1 MADIGKFN
9 RLQVREADTDGMV
22 LDGQQLGP
30 LQLRRAEVPPGCAPG
45 HEIEVFLALDSNDRV
60 YATMRRPI
68 ASVGEFA
75 FLRVV
80 DVATA
85 GAFLDWGMPKDLLL
99 PFREQIRPA
108 RVGECEL
115 VRIDLDRVSQRLVA
129 SARLKRFV
137 AAQPP
142 PNLRPGSPATLL
154 VSERTDL
161 GWKVIVDETY
171 WGLLRTTAR
180 VTRGQRVEGF
190 IHHLREDGMV
200 DLGLDA
206 PGYARVP
213 GAAETVLQQLESSAN
228 GYLPLH
234 DKSSPQA
241 IRDRLGMSK
250 KVFKQAIGALYKQGR
265 ITIEP
270 EGVRKK
276 DA

>member
-1 MADIGKFN
+1 MATLGKFN
-9 RLQVREADTDGMV
+9 RLRVLEPDADGMV
-22 LDGQQLGP
+22 LDGEQLGP
-30 LQLRRAEVPPGCAPG
+30 LPLRRAEVPAGLEPG

-60 YATMRRPI
+60 YATTRRPI

-99 PFREQIRPA
+99 PFREQIRPP

-115 VRIDLDRVSQRLVA
+115 VWIDLDRVSQRLVA

-142 PNLRPGSPATLL
+142 PNLRPGAPATLL
-154 VSERTDL
+154 ISERTDL
-161 GWKVIVDETY
+161 GWKVIVDESY
-171 WGLLRTTAR
+171 WGLLRTTEKVR
-180 VTRGQRVEGF
+180 RGQRIEGF
-190 IHHLREDGMV
+190 IHHVREDGMV
-200 DLGLDA
+200 DLGLEA
-206 PGYARVP
+206 PGYARVA
-213 GAAETVLQQLESSAN
+213 GAAEAVLQRLESSAN
-228 GYLPLH
+228 GFLPFH

-241 IRDRLGMSK
+241 IRDGLGMSK
-250 KVFKQAIGALYKQGR
+250 KVFKQAIGSLYKKGR

-270 EGVRKK
+270 EGIRKK